1 MKYNAGRD
9 YCKDNGNMIFFETS
23 AKNATNVDVGFNQLA
38 KEAIKIQD
46 EKNAATLGTPEAQA
60 ALSHTRNDIASMFN
74 MLGISLTLGT
84 CSLD

>member
-60 ALSHTRNDIASMFN
+60 ALMSDE
-74 MLGISLTLGT
+74 L
-84 CSLD
+84 

>member
-1 MKYNAGRD
+1 
-9 YCKDNGNMIFFETS
+9 MIFFETS

-60 ALSHTRNDIASMFN
+60 ALMSDE
-74 MLGISLTLGT
+74 L
-84 CSLD
+84 